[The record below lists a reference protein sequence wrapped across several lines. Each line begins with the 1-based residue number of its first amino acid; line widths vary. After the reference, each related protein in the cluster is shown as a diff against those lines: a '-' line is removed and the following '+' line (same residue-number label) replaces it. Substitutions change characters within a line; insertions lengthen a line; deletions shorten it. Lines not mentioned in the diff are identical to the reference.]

1 MRGLEPGSAAWWGEV
16 LGEDRGP
23 GATALVEGSPVAIV
37 GVDCLQAIAEW
48 NATAERLLG
57 WTRAEVLGRQLAS
70 VLQPEHPCSSRL
82 ADVAHGPPLNG
93 AELRLRAQTG
103 EMVDVAV
110 WTAAVRSADGS
121 PEGYQVVIADI
132 AERKRLEGERVRQL
146 QEEVERAETQRIL
159 HQLEFLADATGDLS
173 TSLDLE
179 ATLRRAAAVAVPE
192 LADWC
197 TVHLLAPG
205 GTVVTAARAAAD
217 PALETS
223 LAELQRFYPPT
234 PNGLSPSSQALRTGR
249 SIMQT
254 EVTHEWLASTALDA
268 RHLSL
273 LEHLAPVSV
282 MGIPLIA
289 RERTIGAMTFV
300 SVTPNRHYNATTLAL
315 AEALA
320 RRCAL
325 AIDNARLHA
334 QTREALR
341 ARDTFLS
348 VASHE
353 LGGPLARL
361 KLHTEV
367 LLLAQARHSLDEVLL
382 ERSLGSIQ
390 RATNRLAAITQ
401 DLLDV
406 ARWQHGDLALRPV
419 RLNFARV
426 VREVVRRSQ
435 ARLSEEHRLVLHV
448 SRGRHLVVGDAKRLE
463 QVCENVLGNAFK
475 YSPNGGEVRVDVR
488 SEGGGVLLRV
498 SDRGI
503 GIPLG
508 STELIFEPFG
518 RAANAERRGLPGM
531 GLGLYICRSTV
542 ERHGGR
548 IWAESA
554 GELQGTTINVWLPG
568 PAQ

>member
-1 MRGLEPGSAAWWGEV
+1 MRRLEPGSTDWGHV
-16 LGEDRGP
+16 FDGERGP
-23 GATALVEGSPVAIV
+23 SAGALVADSPVGIV
-37 GVDCLQAIAEW
+37 GIDCLGAIAEW
-48 NATAERLLG
+48 NAMAERLLG
-57 WTRAEVLGRQLAS
+57 WTQAEVLGQQSAGFLRSDDAR
-70 VLQPEHPCSSRL
+70 SSPL
-82 ADVAHGPPLNG
+82 ADVLHAAPLNG
-93 AELRLRAQTG
+93 AEMRLRTRSG
-103 EMVDVAV
+103 GVVEVAV
-110 WTAAVRSADGS
+110 WTAAVRAADGRQD
-121 PEGYQVVIADI
+121 GYQVVLVDI
-132 AERKRLEGERVRQL
+132 AERKRLEGERVRRL
-146 QEEVERAETQRIL
+146 QEEAERAETQRVL
-159 HQLEFLADATGDLS
+159 HQFEFLADATGDLS

-179 ATLRRAAAVAVPE
+179 TTLLRAASVAVPE

-197 TVHLLAPG
+197 TLHLLAPG
-205 GTVVTAARAAAD
+205 GAIVTAARAAAD

-223 LAELQRFYPPT
+223 LAELQRSYPPT
-234 PNGLSPSSQALRTGR
+234 PNGLSPSSQALRTGH
-249 SIMQT
+249 SIMQS
-254 EVTHEWLASTALDA
+254 EVSPEWLASTALDA
-268 RHLSL
+268 EHLDL
-273 LEHLAPVSV
+273 LKRLAPVSV

-289 RERTIGAMTFV
+289 RDRTIGAMTFV
-300 SVTPNRHYNATTLAL
+300 SVTPGRYYDATTMAL

-334 QTREALR
+334 QTRDALR

-367 LLLAQARHSLDEVLL
+367 LLLAQSRDSLDEALL

-390 RATNRLAAITQ
+390 RATNRLASITQ

-406 ARWQHGDLALRPV
+406 ARWQRGDLALRPV
-419 RLNFARV
+419 RLNFARLVRAV
-426 VREVVRRSQ
+426 VRGFQEH
-435 ARLSEEHRLVLHV
+435 LSEEHRLELHV
-448 SRGRHLVVGDAKRLE
+448 TRGRHLVVGDAVRLE
-463 QVCENVLGNAFK
+463 QVCQNVLENAFK
-475 YSPNGGEVRVDVR
+475 YSPDGGDVRVVVR

-498 SDRGI
+498 SDQGI
-503 GIPLG
+503 GIPPG
-508 STELIFEPFG
+508 STEMIFEPFG
-518 RAANAERRGLPGM
+518 RAANAERRSLPGM

-554 GELQGTTINVWLPG
+554 GELQGTTISVWLPG

>member
-1 MRGLEPGSAAWWGEV
+1 SA
-16 LGEDRGP
+16 
-23 GATALVEGSPVAIV
+23 
-37 GVDCLQAIAEW
+37 
-48 NATAERLLG
+48 
-57 WTRAEVLGRQLAS
+57 
-70 VLQPEHPCSSRL
+70 H
-82 ADVAHGPPLNG
+82 LNG
-93 AELRLRAQTG
+93 AEMRLRTRSG
-103 EMVDVAV
+103 ELVDVAV
-110 WTAAVRSADGS
+110 WTAAVRGADGS
-121 PEGYQVVIADI
+121 LEGYQVVMAGI
-132 AERKRLEGERVRQL
+132 AERKRLEDERVRQL
-146 QEEVERAETQRIL
+146 QVEATRAETQRIL
-159 HQLEFLADATGDLS
+159 HQFEFLAGAAGDLS

-179 ATLRRAAAVAVPE
+179 ATLQRAASAAVPE

-205 GTVVTAARAAAD
+205 GAIVTAARAAAD
-217 PALETS
+217 PALESS
-223 LAELQRFYPPT
+223 LAELQQFYPPT
-234 PNGLSPSSQALRTGR
+234 PNGLSPSSQALRTGHPV
-249 SIMQT
+249 MQAD
-254 EVTHEWLASTALDA
+254 VSHEWLASTALDA

-273 LEHLAPVSV
+273 LERLAPVSV

-289 RERTIGAMTFV
+289 RDRAIGAMTFA
-300 SVTPNRHYNATTLAL
+300 SARPGRHYDAVSLAL

-325 AIDNARLHA
+325 AIDSARLHA
-334 QTREALR
+334 QTRDALR

-361 KLHTEV
+361 KLHAEV
-367 LLLAQARHSLDEVLL
+367 LLLAQSRHSLDEALL

-406 ARWQHGDLALRPV
+406 ARWQRGDLTLRPT
-419 RLNFARV
+419 RLNVARV
-426 VREVVRRSQ
+426 VTDVVRRCQ
-435 ARLSEEHRLVLHV
+435 QRLSEEHHLALHV
-448 SRGRHLVVGDAKRLE
+448 SRGRHLVIGEAARLE
-463 QVCENVLGNAFK
+463 QVCENVLENAFK
-475 YSPNGGEVRVDVR
+475 YSPDGGDVRVDVR

-498 SDRGI
+498 SDHGI

-508 STELIFEPFG
+508 STEMIFEPFG

-568 PAQ
+568 PAR

>member
-1 MRGLEPGSAAWWGEV
+1 MGQVFDEDPGPS
-16 LGEDRGP
+16 
-23 GATALVEGSPVAIV
+23 ATALVESSPLAIV
-37 GVDCLQAIAEW
+37 SVNYAGAIAGW

-57 WTRAEVLGRQLAS
+57 WPRAEVCGQLLAS
-70 VLQPEHPCSSRL
+70 VLEPEDGCSSRL
-82 ADVAHGPPLNG
+82 ADVGHPACLNG
-93 AELRLRAQTG
+93 AEMRLRTRSG
-103 EMVDVAV
+103 EVVDVAV
-110 WTAAVRSADGS
+110 WTAAVRAADGS
-121 PEGYQVVIADI
+121 LEGYQVVMADI
-132 AERKRLEGERVRQL
+132 AERKRIEGERVRRL
-146 QEEVERAETQRIL
+146 QEEAARAATQRIL
-159 HQLEFLADATGDLS
+159 HQFELLAGAAGDLT
-173 TSLDLE
+173 TSLDVE
-179 ATLRRAAAVAVPE
+179 TTLQRAASAAVPE

-197 TVHLLAPG
+197 TLDLLAPG
-205 GTVVTAARAAAD
+205 GAIVTTARAAAD
-217 PALETS
+217 PALESS
-223 LAELQRFYPPT
+223 LAELQQFYPPT
-234 PNGLSPSSQALRTGR
+234 PNGLSPSSQALRTGHPV
-249 SIMQT
+249 MQA
-254 EVTHEWLASTALDA
+254 EVSHEWLASTALDA

-273 LEHLAPVSV
+273 LERLAPVSV

-289 RERTIGAMTFV
+289 SDRAIGVMTFV
-300 SVTPNRHYNATTLAL
+300 SATPGRHYDATSLAL

-325 AIDNARLHA
+325 AIDSARLHA
-334 QTREALR
+334 QTRDALR

-361 KLHTEV
+361 KLHAEV
-367 LLLAQARHSLDEVLL
+367 LLLAQSRHSLDEALL

-406 ARWQHGDLALRPV
+406 ARWQRGDLTLRPT
-419 RLNFARV
+419 RLNVARV
-426 VREVVRRSQ
+426 VTDVVRRCQ
-435 ARLSEEHRLVLHV
+435 QRLSEEHHLALHV
-448 SRGRHLVVGDAKRLE
+448 SRGRHLVIGEAARLE
-463 QVCENVLGNAFK
+463 QVCENVLENAFK
-475 YSPNGGEVRVDVR
+475 YSPDGGDVRVDVR

-498 SDRGI
+498 SDHGI

-508 STELIFEPFG
+508 STEMIFEPFG

-568 PAQ
+568 PAR